1 MIARIFFYPLIYPFI
16 FLWLISPAPGQATLE
31 SFAVESHG
39 LSLHVNTF
47 KPAKVKGIKH
57 ILLVHGLTYSS
68 HEFHID
74 FKDYSLVNFLSENG
88 FQVWTMDIT
97 GYGGSEKP
105 EDGFKVN
112 TAYAAE
118 DIAAVVEFI
127 REKAQID
134 QIDLLGWSWGT
145 ATSGRMVASHAPWI
159 RKLVLYAPITSGYD
173 GEGPSQDWHHNTWAH
188 AASDFQRKNE
198 AIDYSIIEKPVA
210 DLFLANCWKYDR
222 DSSPNGGRR
231 DLMKGGHEKLILAES
246 LKVPTLFIGGD
257 KDPYLKWDE
266 IEAIYNQHPEKDR
279 SHLVRIKGGA
289 HALMMEKPYYRLF
302 RNEVLLFLQEK

>member
-1 MIARIFFYPLIYPFI
+1 MTIRIFFFLLIS
-16 FLWLISPAPGQATLE
+16 LWLSVIPAPAQTR
-31 SFAVESHG
+31 SQSHSVESHG
-39 LSLHVNTF
+39 LNLHVKTF
-47 KPAKVKGIKH
+47 KPIKGNHIKH

-74 FKDYSLVNFLSENG
+74 YKDYSLAIFLSENG

-105 EDGFKVN
+105 EDGFIVN

-118 DIAAVVEFI
+118 DIAAVAGYI
-127 REKAQID
+127 REKEQVD

-145 ATSGRMVASHAPWI
+145 ATSSQMVTTHASWI
-159 RKLVLYAPITSGYD
+159 RKLILYAPITSGYD
-173 GEGPSQDWHHNTWAH
+173 GEKPVQDWHRNTWAH
-188 AASDFQRKNE
+188 AASDFQLKND

-210 DLFLANCWKYDR
+210 SLFLANCWKYDQ
-222 DSSPNGGRR
+222 DASPNGGRK
-231 DLMKGGHEKLILAES
+231 DLFKGSSEKLILAGS

-257 KDPYLKWDE
+257 RDPYLKWNE
-266 IEAIYNQHPEKDR
+266 IESIYSQHPEKDK
-279 SHLVRIKGGA
+279 SLMIKIKGGA

-302 RNEVLLFLQEK
+302 RNEVLLFLQKE